1 MSFTVKEQREHSLRV
16 FAAEASAWIQLLVAK
31 DSQIAAVQAEV
42 TKLGR
47 ELKQAK
53 RQQTQ
58 TRAGSVQQLKGSTMA
73 GLAQGLGFL
82 RTRRVDL
89 SGESFGDVDPE
100 QALAIATA
108 CGSELD

>member
-16 FAAEASAWIQLLVAK
+16 FAAEASAWIQLLLAQG
-31 DSQIAAVQAEV
+31 SENLQLRQQIAAAQRCPAVIARPAD
-42 TKLGR
+42 K
-47 ELKQAK
+47 A
-53 RQQTQ
+53 RQ
-58 TRAGSVQQLKGSTMA
+58 GSTMA

-100 QALAIATA
+100 QALA
-108 CGSELD
+108 